1 MGGHTCNS
9 RLRRLLGSF
18 ALGLCLL
25 LLLLHGDCTRVHT
38 EHRECARQFGR
49 VVLCEAGG
57 MEFGG
62 ALQVLEYQDRQG
74 WMDGGLVLL
83 VHGHGC
89 TRVE

>member
-1 MGGHTCNS
+1 
-9 RLRRLLGSF
+9 
-18 ALGLCLL
+18 
-25 LLLLHGDCTRVHT
+25 
-38 EHRECARQFGR
+38 
-49 VVLCEAGG
+49 